1 MKKVLFAS
9 VLLLGILMFNSCTDQ
24 TDLTEEQ
31 YFEFESTEKGNST
44 NTEGSSGEG
53 QVDND
58 ED

>member
-31 YFEFESTEKGNST
+31 QFEYELQT
-44 NTEGSSGEG
+44 
-53 QVDND
+53 VDPKDDGTIDD
-58 ED
+58 EDYREE